1 MNSVA
6 TAASST
12 RLMRSDPR
20 VLGDLL
26 LWSERVDVGDLTGD
40 VEKRFTR
47 DPSLPGCVVCKGDTV
62 IGVLSRKQLFAALSK
77 PFSRD
82 LFIRRPLESLVD
94 IDVIDTRP
102 LRLPVN
108 TDISIAVDQALSRD
122 TAMHFEPVL
131 VEGGQGPQLIEV
143 DVMLR
148 TQSGILKQ
156 AIRTKD
162 DLIDQVQRSAQELRT
177 TLESLEKTRD
187 RLLQSEERL
196 EAEVERRTLE
206 LATTNAELIQKQ
218 NQIDEELTAARSL
231 QQSILPDAFPDH
243 EGYSGKAFMRAAR
256 MIGGDF
262 YDVFPLEKDRVGVM
276 VADVSGKGVPAAL
289 FMVLARTV
297 LQDLALRGHS
307 PGECVRRANEH
318 LIARNPLWLFV
329 TVIYGILDVRTG
341 VFTFCN
347 AGHIMP
353 YVLRANGA
361 VEVVSERASPLVGL
375 IEQARFCDLRIVLEP
390 GDGLMMVTDGVGECF
405 NRDGEAFG
413 ETRLLD
419 LIAAAGSRPLES
431 LLDDLV
437 TALDRFSDGIAA
449 SDDVTVLVL
458 KHQGLAD
465 SVSRVNQG
473 PRPGDGA
480 VGSQLRRLR

>member
-1 MNSVA
+1 MNFVA
-6 TAASST
+6 TAPPSMSLT
-12 RLMRSDPR
+12 RNDPS
-20 VLGDLL
+20 VLGDLE
-26 LWSERVDVGDLTGD
+26 LWSERVDVGELTSE
-40 VEKRFTR
+40 VERRFTS
-47 DPSLPGCVVCKGDTV
+47 DPDLPGCVICRGDTI
-62 IGVLSRKQLFAALSK
+62 IGVLSRKRLFAALSR

-82 LFIRRPLESLVD
+82 LFVRRPVGSLLD

-102 LRLPVN
+102 LRLSIH
-108 TDISIAVDQALSRD
+108 TEISAAVDQALSRN

-131 VEGGQGPQLIEV
+131 VEGGLGPQLIEV

-156 AIRTKD
+156 AIRSKD
-162 DLIDQVQRSAQELRT
+162 ELIGEVQRTAQELRS

-196 EAEVERRTLE
+196 EAEVARRTLE

-297 LQDLALRGHS
+297 LQELALRGHS
-307 PGECVRRANEH
+307 PGECVRLANEQ

-353 YVLRANGA
+353 YVLRAHGA

-375 IEQARFCDLRIVLEP
+375 IEQARFSDLTIVLEP

-405 NRDGEAFG
+405 SRDGEAFG
-413 ETRLLD
+413 EQRLLD
-419 LIAAAGSRPLES
+419 LIAAAGNGPLET

-449 SDDVTVLVL
+449 SDDVTALVL
-458 KHQGLAD
+458 KYRGVADGSSRFDQGSL
-465 SVSRVNQG
+465 
-473 PRPGDGA
+473 PGYGA
-480 VGSQLRRLR
+480 VGSQLRVVR

>member
-1 MNSVA
+1 M
-6 TAASST
+6 
-12 RLMRSDPR
+12 
-20 VLGDLL
+20 
-26 LWSERVDVGDLTGD
+26 
-40 VEKRFTR
+40 
-47 DPSLPGCVVCKGDTV
+47 PGCVVCKGDIIV
-62 IGVLSRKQLFAALSK
+62 GVLSRKRLFAALSK

-82 LFIRRPLESLVD
+82 LFIRRPVVSLVD
-94 IDVIDTRP
+94 IDVLDTRP
-102 LRLPVN
+102 LRLSLG
-108 TDISIAVDQALSRD
+108 TEISFAVDQALSRD

-156 AIRTKD
+156 AILAKD
-162 DLIDQVQRSAQELRT
+162 ELIDEVQRTSQELRT
-177 TLESLEKTRD
+177 TLVSLERTRD

-196 EAEVERRTLE
+196 EAEVVRRTLE
-206 LATTNAELIQKQ
+206 LATTNAELLQKQ

-243 EGYSGKAFMRAAR
+243 EGYTGKAFMRAAR

-262 YDVFPLEKDRVGVM
+262 YDVFPLENDRVGMM

-307 PGECVRRANEH
+307 PGECVRRANEQ

-353 YVLRANGA
+353 YVLRVNGA

-375 IEQARFCDLRIVLEP
+375 IEQARFSDLTITLEP

-405 NRDGEAFG
+405 NRNGEAFG
-413 ETRLLD
+413 EQRLLD
-419 LIAAAGSRPLES
+419 LIAACANGPLEN

-437 TALDRFSDGIAA
+437 SALDRFSDGIAA

-458 KHQGLAD
+458 KYRGLAD
-465 SVSRVNQG
+465 DITRIDQG
-473 PRPGDGA
+473 ALPRSGA
-480 VGSQLRRLR
+480 VGSQLRVVR